1 MEKLQ
6 LRILQYNRH
15 KTYFGLLLFI
25 LISFGCSSS
34 KKISNEEWK
43 IEYGY
48 FQGISYLIC
57 EKYPDKLLCQY
68 KFETS
73 RNLIEQRTSLGKSF
87 ERNGYKYFWLGVKD
101 TSNLKLPRIVTPL
114 KIQVY
119 DYDEKAALGKV
130 LLLTSL
136 NIWKERRNYFD
147 SLRYFILVDSIKLQP
162 KY

>member
-6 LRILQYNRH
+6 LLILQYNRH
-15 KTYFGLLLFI
+15 KAYFGLLLFI

-43 IEYGY
+43 MEYGY

-57 EKYPDKLLCQY
+57 EKISDKLLCQY

-73 RNLIEQRTSLGKSF
+73 RNFIEQRTSLGKSF

-101 TSNLKLPRIVTPL
+101 TSNIKLLKIVRPLKL
-114 KIQVY
+114 QVY
-119 DYDEKAALGKV
+119 DYGEKTSLGKAM
-130 LLLTSL
+130 LLTNLS
-136 NIWKERRNYFD
+136 IWNERRDYFD
-147 SLRYFILVDSIKLQP
+147 SLKYFVLIDSIKLQS
-162 KY
+162 KQ